1 MISVIIPTYN
11 RESTILRAIKSVI
24 NQTYTNI
31 EILVI
36 DDGSTD
42 GTANI
47 VNGIDDD
54 RIKYIVLE
62 KNGGSANA
70 RNIGVQMAEG
80 NWIAF
85 QDSDDCWHNDK
96 LEIQMNYAKEHPEY
110 FLIYCIYNAIVYD
123 GEQFQ
128 VPPKPW
134 PEVMEG
140 DILDTLLVGNGIG
153 APTILVKKSAFISVG
168 GFDTS
173 YKCFEDWEFV
183 IRFSKEYQI
192 GFVKETLLD
201 CYISNTGISSNTE
214 AHYDARC
221 KMLGQYKQ
229 EMIRAGVLECVV
241 KDISLRALKAGVYKA
256 VEQKINYYLNDFSEG
271 NTEKQSKRRQDVL
284 IPPIPKE
291 YISYSEQ
298 EAAARTEEIYEEIGI
313 MYKRVDVILDDYKKE
328 LIIC

>member
-1 MISVIIPTYN
+1 MQENEKISVIIPTYN
-11 RESTILRAIKSVI
+11 REKTILRAVQSVV
-24 NQTYTNI
+24 NQTYTNL

-47 VNGIDDD
+47 VNCIEDD
-54 RIKYIVLE
+54 RVKYIVLE
-62 KNGGSANA
+62 KNGGQANA

-110 FLIYCIYNAIVYD
+110 SMIYCTYNAIVYD

-134 PEVMEG
+134 PDVMEG
-140 DILDTLLVGNGIG
+140 YMLNTLLEGNGIG
-153 APTILVKKSAFISVG
+153 APTILMKRDAFIESG

-183 IRFSKEYQI
+183 LRFSKEYQI
-192 GFVKETLLD
+192 GFVQDALID
-201 CYISNTGISSNTE
+201 CYISNSGVSSNTE

-221 KMLGQYKQ
+221 RMLGQYKE
-229 EMIRAGVLECVV
+229 EMIQAGVLGKVV
-241 KDISLRALKAGVYKA
+241 KDISIRALTAGVFKD
-256 VEQKINYYLNDFSEG
+256 VEKKINFYLNEF
-271 NTEKQSKRRQDVL
+271 
-284 IPPIPKE
+284 
-291 YISYSEQ
+291 
-298 EAAARTEEIYEEIGI
+298 
-313 MYKRVDVILDDYKKE
+313 
-328 LIIC
+328 